1 MTALGGHQREAFLQ
15 VKTHLMAENRD
26 RASAGAVIFWRAL
39 GEHFLHQIKI
49 LFHGSSRILL
59 LRTMAVSPNHHD
71 DTRKHHRD
79 RKNLPHADVL
89 HPAAGEL
96 GVGLAE
102 EFHDDAEQAVANQEQ
117 TGNGAGRARFTDKQ
131 VQDQEQHHAFQ
142 RQLVQLRR
150 VTRQRA
156 VGIEQRLPF
165 RMRRQQRQV
174 FGTGAGKIIV

>member
-1 MTALGGHQREAFLQ
+1 M
-15 VKTHLMAENRD
+15 V
-26 RASAGAVIFWRAL
+26 
-39 GEHFLHQIKI
+39 
-49 LFHGSSRILL
+49 
-59 LRTMAVSPNHHD
+59 AVSPNHHN

-131 VQDQEQHHAFQ
+131 VEDQEQYHAFQ

-174 FGTGAGKIIV
+174 FGTGAREIIV